1 MVRVLKCAGVF
12 ICVTV
17 VLLMTVWGAL
27 AIWYSNLSESYV
39 RTSLVN
45 RDAPAIM
52 HFKCSVCV

>member
-1 MVRVLKCAGVF
+1 MVRVLKYAGAF
-12 ICVTV
+12 ICAAV
-17 VLLMTVWGAL
+17 VIFMTVWGAL